1 MSRHP
6 ILILA
11 VILSATPHFA
21 RAETLGKVRLQQIIN
36 TLMDP
41 HAASWEKAEACTALA
56 DAGPEA
62 LPAVPALV
70 RQSRYD
76 MPNVRARA
84 MEALQHL
91 VGPKVAADLRAAD
104 PNVGGKADVEMARLL
119 LQQPEPAK
127 SRGAATDILV
137 YWNAKHEVPALSEG
151 ERDDLAAALSEL
163 SP

>member
-41 HAASWEKAEACTALA
+41 HAASWEKAEACIALA

-70 RQSRYD
+70 RQSQYD

-84 MEALQHL
+84 VQALEHL
-91 VGPKVAADLRAAD
+91 VGQKVAADLRTGD
-104 PNVGGKADVEMARLL
+104 PRIRGKADIEMARLL
-119 LQQPEPAK
+119 LH
-127 SRGAATDILV
+127 GTD
-137 YWNAKHEVPALSEG
+137 P
-151 ERDDLAAALSEL
+151 
-163 SP
+163 